1 MSLLNIPG
9 AIGSAIS
16 SLTSQGHKK
25 GGVHGGNAALNS
37 ITSNTSDAQPN
48 GSAQSLFGT
57 LLDSVEQVAG
67 IQTPASTAVSG
78 VKSTATG
85 SNASLSPAA
94 MIAAAR
100 SAIRKA

>member
-67 IQTPASTAVSG
+67 IQTPTAVSG
-78 VKSTATG
+78 VNSSATG
-85 SNASLSPAA
+85 SNAGTLSPAA
-94 MIAAAR
+94 ITAAR
-100 SAIRKA
+100 SAIQKA